1 MDLNGLR
8 YFLLNLDRVALNMRN
23 NNTAVD
29 VFYTATGQHATDGQS
44 RLLFRRQLTPCM
56 IITQV
61 IQAEIQK
68 VFIEKANPERR
79 TPVTAIRRPSSV

>member
-1 MDLNGLR
+1 
-8 YFLLNLDRVALNMRN
+8 MRN
-23 NNTAVD
+23 NDTV
-29 VFYTATGQHATDGQS
+29 VGIFHTATGQHVTDVQS

-56 IITQV
+56 IIAQV

-79 TPVTAIRRPSSV
+79 APVTAIRRFPSV